1 MERLYMNKSKAWRPH
16 EMPTLLIN
24 RLARELLKP
33 VDERLREVGI
43 STSQLPVLVA
53 LKDGLKLTQKELA
66 TLANVEQ
73 SSMAQLLGRM
83 ERDNLIMREASPTD
97 RRSSL
102 IFLTE
107 HACQLLEPGRVILR
121 DIDKKVCAVLDEEE
135 KAVLVGLLQR
145 LMASIDAAVMP
156 E

>member
-1 MERLYMNKSKAWRPH
+1 MSKTNTWHPH

-24 RLARELLKP
+24 RLSRALLKP

-53 LKDGLKLTQKELA
+53 LKDGSKHTQKALAELA
-66 TLANVEQ
+66 GVEQ
-73 SSMAQLLGRM
+73 PSMAQLLGRM

-102 IFLTE
+102 IFLTDE
-107 HACQLLEPGRVILR
+107 ARQLLEPGRAVLR
-121 DIDKKVCAVLDEEE
+121 DIDQDVCAVLSREE

-145 LMASIDAAVMP
+145 LMASLAGEGSKRMGEP
-156 E
+156 P